1 MAEHKQKYPFTN
13 SSVFSNIRPQCVLI
27 VDDSDINISN
37 GSRALEGMCE
47 VISSKSGKLAI
58 RLAAERRPD
67 LILLNIDM
75 PDANG
80 FDIIKALKS
89 DNCTHGIPV
98 IFMSKVES
106 EAEEAESFALGAT
119 DYIAFPQNATILQA
133 RVSIHLHADRQR
145 KVLERLSQVDGLTG
159 VLNRRVFDDLLEQY
173 WTVHYGSDQPLS
185 LLLMDIDHFK
195 HINDNLGHLCGD
207 DALRLVATTIAQQ
220 VNPDL
225 DIVARYGGDEFVC
238 LLPDRSQ
245 VDALEIAEKIRL
257 AVNQLEVADKMRKT
271 VNSLSVSIGVAS
283 TLDEM
288 ISSCKDLI
296 ASADRQL
303 YEAKKQ
309 GRNKVVS

>member
-1 MAEHKQKYPFTN
+1 MLEPKKKYPSV
-13 SSVFSNIRPQCVLI
+13 SSSIFSNIRSQCVLI
-27 VDDSDINISN
+27 VDDSAVNIYR
-37 GSRALEGMCE
+37 GSRALKDMCE
-47 VISSKSGKLAI
+47 VISAKSGTLAI
-58 RLAAERRPD
+58 KLAAERRPD
-67 LILLNIDM
+67 LILLNIDL

-80 FDIIKALKS
+80 FDIIKALKAEEG
-89 DNCTHGIPV
+89 TREIPV
-98 IFMSKVES
+98 IFMSKLES
-106 EAEEAESFALGAT
+106 EAEEAESFALGVT
-119 DYIAFPQNATILQA
+119 DYIAFPQNATIFQA
-133 RVSIHLHADRQR
+133 RVGIHLHADRQR
-145 KVLERLSQVDGLTG
+145 KALERLSQVDGLTG
-159 VLNRRVFDDLLEQY
+159 VLNRRVFDDLLEHY

-220 VNPDL
+220 VNRDL

-288 ISSCKDLI
+288 ISSCNDLI
-296 ASADRQL
+296 ASADRRL